1 MNAALIFVALAA
13 TTAPD
18 LQRVIDQMRAEQDV
32 PGVSAVVTRRGEVLF
47 AGASGQAN
55 LESGQPM
62 TPDTV
67 LYAGSLSKILTAT
80 VALQLV
86 GEGKLSLNE
95 VVSGIASDSP
105 GANNEIRSSAQPP
118 ANAHIRAGAGRRLRL
133 LVQREFPRCT
143 RSRKVSCDDGIA

>member
-67 LYAGSLSKILTAT
+67 LYAVRGLFIQNPDCRGSAA
-80 VALQLV
+80 V
-86 GEGKLSLNE
+86 N
-95 VVSGIASDSP
+95 
-105 GANNEIRSSAQPP
+105 
-118 ANAHIRAGAGRRLRL
+118 
-133 LVQREFPRCT
+133 
-143 RSRKVSCDDGIA
+143 